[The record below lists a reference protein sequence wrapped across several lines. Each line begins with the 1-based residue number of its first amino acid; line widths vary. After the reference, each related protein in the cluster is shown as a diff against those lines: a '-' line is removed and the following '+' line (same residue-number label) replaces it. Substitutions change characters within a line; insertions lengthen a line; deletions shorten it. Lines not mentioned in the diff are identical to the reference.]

1 MREIPRAGLATLL
14 AGEPASW
21 PYVSLVLV
29 AADHDASP
37 LLLLSDLADHTKNLK
52 RDPRA
57 GLLFDGTAAWRDA
70 LAGPRASVLGRLE
83 PCDDARLAARFL
95 ARHPSAERYA
105 GFADFRLYRM
115 AVERAHLVAGFGE
128 IRWLDAADVL
138 FDTRDTAALAAA
150 EPDILAHMN
159 ADHADAVQ
167 EIAKQEIAGQAAP
180 GAAATDWSMTGI
192 DPEGADFR
200 SDGET
205 LRVAFETTVGDAEAA
220 RRELVR
226 LTRASRQG
234 RA

>member
-14 AGEPASW
+14 AGDPAAW

-70 LAGPRASVLGRLE
+70 LAGPRASVLGHLE

-105 GFADFRLYRM
+105 GFADFHLYRM

-150 EPDILAHMN
+150 EPDIVAHMN

-167 EIAKQEIAGQAAP
+167 EIVKPAAP
-180 GAAATDWSMTGI
+180 AGATDWSMTGI

-205 LRVAFETTVGDAEAA
+205 LRVAFEATVRNAEAA

-226 LTRASRQG
+226 LTQAARKGSA
-234 RA
+234 